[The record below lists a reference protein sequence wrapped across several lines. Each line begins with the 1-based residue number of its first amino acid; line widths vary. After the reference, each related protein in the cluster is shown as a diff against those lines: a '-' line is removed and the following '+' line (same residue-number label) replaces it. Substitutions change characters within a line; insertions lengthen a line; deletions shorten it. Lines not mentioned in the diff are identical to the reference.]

1 MLHERIF
8 FLALMLLGGKF
19 LQVARSVVITSGE
32 PHVMEV
38 VINYAAD
45 QNQTLQQPDAHT
57 SL

>member
-1 MLHERIF
+1 
-8 FLALMLLGGKF
+8 MLLGGKF